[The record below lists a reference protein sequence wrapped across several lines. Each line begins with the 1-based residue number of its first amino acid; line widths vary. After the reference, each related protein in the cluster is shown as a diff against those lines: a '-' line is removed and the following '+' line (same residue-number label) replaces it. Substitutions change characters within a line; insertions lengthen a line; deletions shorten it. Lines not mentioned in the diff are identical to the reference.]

1 MGNPQETAFTNMAL
15 DYPMSATLSSENKP
29 VKSRA
34 VLVSGVFSNYG
45 LGSFS
50 ASIVYLVLIV
60 AFKSAI
66 ENNVDRVQWVWR
78 LLLGIGIIPA
88 AATLHGRLRMKETV
102 PYQKCTFTCL
112 SLYKAHLADTV

>member
-1 MGNPQETAFTNMAL
+1 
-15 DYPMSATLSSENKP
+15 MSATLSSENNP

-34 VLVSGVFSNYG
+34 VLV
-45 LGSFS
+45 S

-66 ENNVDRVQWVWR
+66 ENNIDRVQWVWR

-88 AATLHGRLRMKETV
+88 AATLYGRLRMKETV
-102 PYQKCTFTCL
+102 PYQKCKCIRL
-112 SLYKAHLADTV
+112 SEYKAHLADTV